1 MIGAVG
7 LTAAR
12 LLSLALIGA
21 FQVQFEWRP
30 LPWPVRAFHLVTLLA
45 VLVRPAVGP
54 VLLAA
59 VAPLA
64 MSTAGWLGVPMAG
77 GRLIEQL
84 ALACIAGAVLH
95 VGRGSPRTRLLGG
108 AILVIACALVSVA
121 AELPSRFLSLAT
133 AAGGYELWDAWLTSN
148 HFAHPPL
155 WEPVFYGTLAAEGA
169 ALAWAVER
177 ISRDHAGV
185 IGWTVATSVAAHVAA
200 GLLNINRLIQAAASS
215 DQFWPRVQELLATAR
230 FSLQYD

>member
-12 LLSLALIGA
+12 VLSLALIGA
-21 FQVQFEWRP
+21 LQVQFEWRP
-30 LPWPVRAFHLVTLLA
+30 LPPAVRAFHLITLLA
-45 VLVRPAVGP
+45 VLVRPALGP
-54 VLLAA
+54 LLLAA
-59 VAPLA
+59 IAPVA
-64 MSTAGWLGVPMAG
+64 MSTAGWLGVPVAG
-77 GRLIEQL
+77 SRLVEQL

-95 VGRGSPRTRLLGG
+95 VGSGSSRTRLLGG

-121 AELPSRFLSLAT
+121 VELPSRFLSLAT
-133 AAGGYELWDAWLTSN
+133 AAGGHELWDAWLTSN
-148 HFAHPPL
+148 YFAHPPL

-177 ISRDHAGV
+177 ISRDHSRV
-185 IGWTVATSVAAHVAA
+185 IAWTIGTSVAGHVAA

-215 DQFWPRVQELLATAR
+215 DQFWSRVQ
-230 FSLQYD
+230 